1 MSFYPRA
8 LSFFPHFRHSGL
20 LLSPM
25 SVSVFFLPTIYG
37 FSSFYR
43 HRLTFYDWYPPSL
56 LWLILWL
63 IWRLGLSACW
73 SHRGTR
79 ARVLGLPPPFRPLVL
94 VLGFLSAPR
103 TLNGVAM
110 VDRPHYHPHAP
121 LLLTANLVF
130 FCCKSV
136 DNATRNPET
145 WIISDDFSQTGT
157 FPRLRPDLKIFK
169 SYTEVVFSHFVRYQ
183 RHWNRGVVSAITFST
198 SYIFLQ
204 NGSAESYETNAQ
216 SFQLL
221 TFDIVRIIGV

>member
-1 MSFYPRA
+1 MKARRMVFPTHYFTCTALCPSILEHF
-8 LSFFPHFRHSGL
+8 LSFLTFVTRAFSFLRCRFL
-20 LLSPM
+20 Y
-25 SVSVFFLPTIYG
+25 FFLPTIYG

-73 SHRGTR
+73 NHRGTR

-121 LLLTANLVF
+121 LLLTAHLVF
-130 FCCKSV
+130 F
-136 DNATRNPET
+136 
-145 WIISDDFSQTGT
+145 F
-157 FPRLRPDLKIFK
+157 
-169 SYTEVVFSHFVRYQ
+169 
-183 RHWNRGVVSAITFST
+183 
-198 SYIFLQ
+198 
-204 NGSAESYETNAQ
+204 
-216 SFQLL
+216 
-221 TFDIVRIIGV
+221 

>member
-1 MSFYPRA
+1 
-8 LSFFPHFRHSGL
+8 
-20 LLSPM
+20 M

-79 ARVLGLPPPFRPLVL
+79 AWVLGLPPPFRPSVL

-130 FCCKSV
+130 FPSV
-136 DNATRNPET
+136 LVAPM
-145 WIISDDFSQTGT
+145 
-157 FPRLRPDLKIFK
+157 
-169 SYTEVVFSHFVRYQ
+169 
-183 RHWNRGVVSAITFST
+183 
-198 SYIFLQ
+198 
-204 NGSAESYETNAQ
+204 SYEYGYGWSMN
-216 SFQLL
+216 
-221 TFDIVRIIGV
+221 FDTPQGIDAVEYTSQAKN

>member
-1 MSFYPRA
+1 MPPIRNGIFSGASA
-8 LSFFPHFRHSGL
+8 LKPWFTNQDKLGTSTFFPHFRHSGL

-63 IWRLGLSACW
+63 IWRRLGLSACW

-79 ARVLGLPPPFRPLVL
+79 ARVLGLPSPFRPLVL

-121 LLLTANLVF
+121 LLLTANL
-130 FCCKSV
+130 
-136 DNATRNPET
+136 
-145 WIISDDFSQTGT
+145 
-157 FPRLRPDLKIFK
+157 
-169 SYTEVVFSHFVRYQ
+169 
-183 RHWNRGVVSAITFST
+183 
-198 SYIFLQ
+198 
-204 NGSAESYETNAQ
+204 
-216 SFQLL
+216 
-221 TFDIVRIIGV
+221 

>member
-1 MSFYPRA
+1 MVAPYV
-8 LSFFPHFRHSGL
+8 
-20 LLSPM
+20 LLSSSTFFLSSLSSLGP
-25 SVSVFFLPTIYG
+25 SPFSDVGFCIFFLPTIYG

-130 FCCKSV
+130 FFHAS
-136 DNATRNPET
+136 THL
-145 WIISDDFSQTGT
+145 IFDFQIRK
-157 FPRLRPDLKIFK
+157 FI
-169 SYTEVVFSHFVRYQ
+169 
-183 RHWNRGVVSAITFST
+183 
-198 SYIFLQ
+198 
-204 NGSAESYETNAQ
+204 
-216 SFQLL
+216 
-221 TFDIVRIIGV
+221 

>member
-1 MSFYPRA
+1 MEAIASSFMSISSKRSP
-8 LSFFPHFRHSGL
+8 SFSVRQYSSSKLYISNVSGFRI
-20 LLSPM
+20 
-25 SVSVFFLPTIYG
+25 VANAYG
-37 FSSFYR
+37 FWLIFFFVLLKSGAR
-43 HRLTFYDWYPPSL
+43 HQLTFYDWHPSSL

-130 FCCKSV
+130 SPFQCVKIYGPPKKVYYRLIDLRARSFLRG
-136 DNATRNPET
+136 DYQTT
-145 WIISDDFSQTGT
+145 WGWAKVF
-157 FPRLRPDLKIFK
+157 LKALV
-169 SYTEVVFSHFVRYQ
+169 E
-183 RHWNRGVVSAITFST
+183 
-198 SYIFLQ
+198 
-204 NGSAESYETNAQ
+204 
-216 SFQLL
+216 
-221 TFDIVRIIGV
+221 

>member
-1 MSFYPRA
+1 
-8 LSFFPHFRHSGL
+8 
-20 LLSPM
+20 M
-25 SVSVFFLPTIYG
+25 SVSVFFLPMIYG

-43 HRLTFYDWYPPSL
+43 HRPTFYGWYPSSL

-79 ARVLGLPPPFRPLVL
+79 ARVLELPSPFRPLVL

-130 FCCKSV
+130 VCVCV
-136 DNATRNPET
+136 PTTP
-145 WIISDDFSQTGT
+145 
-157 FPRLRPDLKIFK
+157 
-169 SYTEVVFSHFVRYQ
+169 H
-183 RHWNRGVVSAITFST
+183 
-198 SYIFLQ
+198 
-204 NGSAESYETNAQ
+204 
-216 SFQLL
+216 
-221 TFDIVRIIGV
+221 

>member
-1 MSFYPRA
+1 
-8 LSFFPHFRHSGL
+8 
-20 LLSPM
+20 M

-94 VLGFLSAPR
+94 VLGFLSTPR

-130 FCCKSV
+130 FLV
-136 DNATRNPET
+136 L
-145 WIISDDFSQTGT
+145 FL
-157 FPRLRPDLKIFK
+157 FPGLVLDL
-169 SYTEVVFSHFVRYQ
+169 S
-183 RHWNRGVVSAITFST
+183 
-198 SYIFLQ
+198 
-204 NGSAESYETNAQ
+204 
-216 SFQLL
+216 
-221 TFDIVRIIGV
+221 